1 MAHLRYKTHGTC
13 SVWIDID
20 VDNMGNVGD
29 VQFTG
34 GCNGNTK
41 GICVLIKGMKAT
53 EVKNR
58 LKGILC
64 GKKAT
69 SCPDQLAH
77 ALEEMGY

>member
-13 SVWIDID
+13 SVWIDVD
-20 VDNMGNVGD
+20 VDDHGNVGN
-29 VQFTG
+29 VRFTG
-34 GCNGNTK
+34 GCEGNAK
-41 GICVLIKGMKAT
+41 GICSLIRGMKAT

-64 GKKAT
+64 GKRPT